1 MATKKGG
8 ATKVEVHEMSID
20 EDQVRDD
27 WIEAV
32 GLKGTE
38 DTYPD
43 ALTIAQLL
51 PILGFAD
58 HKTTQ
63 RWAERGV
70 AAGTVERHIVYR
82 DTGSGFRKQRVY
94 RIIKK

>member
-1 MATKKGG
+1 METK
-8 ATKVEVHEMSID
+8 ASSTQKVEVHEMSID

-38 DTYPD
+38 DKYPD
-43 ALTIAQLL
+43 ALTVGQLIPL
-51 PILGFAD
+51 LGFAD

-70 AAGTVERHIVYR
+70 AAGTVERHIVHR

-94 RIIKK
+94 RIIK